1 MKKIIAGGLLLLL
14 FISAR
19 AQTDSAEKRGP
30 QFKISANYN
39 SNLNYYGRT
48 DSLKSSGVFP
58 MAELWFSPEF
68 YINAA
73 PIFINNAAQSFA
85 YAGTVTTIG
94 YQHITDHWLTSISLV
109 KPFYQQN
116 SQLVQSALKAQASTS
131 FSYLNKFLN
140 LSVGG
145 DVKFSDKVDYGASA
159 GVDHII
165 RLPIGANSVVVLDPS
180 FYTYAGTQQFSK
192 TYTKKKKGNLL
203 FPGTEQQVSER
214 VQQFNILA
222 YEVSLP
228 VIVAKGKIQ
237 VVATPS
243 YVIPQNLLVVPGRPD
258 LTEKGE
264 NTFYTTLGVKFTF

>member
-264 NTFYTTLGVKFTF
+264 NTFYTTLGLKFTF

>member
-94 YQHITDHWLTSISLV
+94 YQHMTDHWLTSISLV

-116 SQLVQSALKAQASTS
+116 SHLEQSALKAQASTS